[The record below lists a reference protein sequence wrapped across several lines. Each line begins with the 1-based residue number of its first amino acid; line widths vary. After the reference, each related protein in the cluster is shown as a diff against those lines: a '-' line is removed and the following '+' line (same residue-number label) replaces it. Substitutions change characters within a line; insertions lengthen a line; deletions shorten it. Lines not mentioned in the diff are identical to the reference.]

1 MRKAY
6 TSPGGANP
14 TQGGPSRKKIQMRL
28 GRTCLFIAGFRTLPG
43 FLGELLFRAALTPTS
58 PPLFGSDPLG
68 TGNHPHGSFFFRGSI
83 IGRLLSGL
91 FPLDLLTHL
100 VRSANR
106 LDVGGLKDLALG
118 KGSDHVLIQ
127 GSRRGGVCSFTK
139 PSATASPSGW

>member
-6 TSPGGANP
+6 TSPEEAKPIRGS
-14 TQGGPSRKKIQMRL
+14 PSRKKIQMRL
-28 GRTCLFIAGFRTLPG
+28 GRTCLALIGFRIPSG
-43 FLGELLFRAALTPTS
+43 FLGELLFRAALTPAP

-68 TGNHPHGSFFFRGSI
+68 TGNHAHGSFFFGGSI

-118 KGSDHVLIQ
+118 KGSDHVLVQ

>member
-6 TSPGGANP
+6 TSPEETSP
-14 TQGGPSRKKIQMRL
+14 IQEIPSRQEIQMRL
-28 GRTCLFIAGFRTLPG
+28 GRTCLPLAGFRIPSG
-43 FLGELLFRAALTPTS
+43 FLGELLFRASLTPAS
-58 PPLFGSDPLG
+58 PPLFGSDSLG
-68 TGNHPHGSFFFRGSI
+68 TGNHPHGSFLFRSSI

-91 FPLDLLTHL
+91 FPLDLLAHL

-106 LDVGGLKDLALG
+106 LDVGGLEDLALS